1 MRSFMLKV
9 AATGLTLLASAASA
23 VYVNG
28 HVKSSAAPLHPA
40 VASASASAS
49 AGPLGPGG
57 RLSLSPSVTAADVQ
71 AVTSTHAS

>member
-1 MRSFMLKV
+1 MRSFVLKV

-40 VASASASAS
+40 VASASASA
-49 AGPLGPGG
+49 GPGG

-71 AVTSTHAS
+71 AVTSTHVS

>member
-23 VYVNG
+23 GYVNG
-28 HVKSSAAPLHPA
+28 HQKSSAAPLHPA
-40 VASASASAS
+40 VAPAS
-49 AGPLGPGG
+49 AGTAGAGG
-57 RLSLSPSVTAADVQ
+57 RLSLSPSVTAADVH

>member
-1 MRSFMLKV
+1 MRSFLLKV

-28 HVKSSAAPLHPA
+28 HVKSSGAPLHPA
-40 VASASASAS
+40 VASASVPA
-49 AGPLGPGG
+49 GPGG